1 MATQLSMIPDSKPN
15 VFIHN
20 GKALTTSRYVAD
32 YFGKLHKDVIRK
44 VESLDCSPD
53 FTERNFTLSEY
64 TDSTGRKLPM
74 YDITKDGFVFLVM
87 GFTGKKAARFK
98 EAYIAEFNRMEAEL
112 NHQYRKA
119 DPVQEYYTL
128 RLTSEA
134 FCNLCW
140 LCRIADNMR
149 KGAYKIYPAMRELES
164 PYMGVCRDMAMET
177 APTLK
182 ESKRI
187 LAEATR
193 EMKITADKSPNWR
206 RILPWLHGQYE
217 LQKQ

>member
-1 MATQLSMIPDSKPN
+1 MATQPSMIPESKPN

-20 GKALTTSRYVAD
+20 GKVLTTSRYVAD

-44 VESLDCSPD
+44 IESLDCSTD
-53 FTERNFTLSEY
+53 FTGRNFTLSEY

-74 YDITKDGFVFLVM
+74 YDMTKDGFVFLVM
-87 GFTGKKAARFK
+87 GFTGKKAAAFK

-112 NHQYRKA
+112 SHQYRKPE
-119 DPVQEYYTL
+119 PVQEYYTL

-149 KGAYKIYPAMRELES
+149 MGAYKIYPAMRELES

-177 APTLK
+177 APTIK
-182 ESKRI
+182 ECKRI
-187 LAEATR
+187 LAKATQ
-193 EMKITADKSPNWR
+193 ELKITPAQSPNWQ
-206 RILPWLHGQYE
+206 RILPWLHGHHEPQN
-217 LQKQ
+217 Q